1 MKLSLFF
8 FPENKEQPMSM
19 FILDMTPKAQTIKK
33 KNRQV
38 GLHQTKEISAQQRN
52 NQQSE
57 KAIYVLGENIY
68 MYSNI

>member
-19 FILDMTPKAQTIKK
+19 FILDMTPKAQTI